1 MRTHKH
7 LTQEGSLFKTLE
19 EFYNNVIISEGNVVP
34 TYEPYQ
40 ESTYSYIL
48 DEPLRQLPSGVAD
61 SINLETGVLTRRV
74 GKVVLDGENFTPQNH
89 TINDTSLCRWLIYQ
103 NDNVANTNVIST
115 YCSQYPSALPIET
128 WLGTKMGICQNN
140 SGNSLYLYR
149 DDININANSE
159 SGRNK
164 LIEEFKANPLTVYYE
179 LVEPIT
185 EQLTPTQLKSFE
197 GTTHIMSNNT
207 LQARTSVKIHSY
219 VQAVVTNLI
228 NENEALR
235 SNVDILNVENE
246 GLKETNEVQD
256 ELIDI
261 NMMATDEVYTMIE
274 PLLASQPMS
283 MERGMSKLV
292 DMYVAMV
299 QRGLKTIDQVPIRY
313 RAEVQAILEA
323 LEK

>member
-1 MRTHKH
+1 
-7 LTQEGSLFKTLE
+7 
-19 EFYNNVIISEGNVVP
+19 
-34 TYEPYQ
+34 
-40 ESTYSYIL
+40 
-48 DEPLRQLPSGVAD
+48 
-61 SINLETGVLTRRV
+61 
-74 GKVVLDGENFTPQNH
+74 
-89 TINDTSLCRWLIYQ
+89 
-103 NDNVANTNVIST
+103 
-115 YCSQYPSALPIET
+115 
-128 WLGTKMGICQNN
+128 
-140 SGNSLYLYR
+140 
-149 DDININANSE
+149 
-159 SGRNK
+159 
-164 LIEEFKANPLTVYYE
+164 
-179 LVEPIT
+179 
-185 EQLTPTQLKSFE
+185 
-197 GTTHIMSNNT
+197 MSNNT
-207 LQARTSVKIHSY
+207 LQAHTSVKIPSN
-219 VQAVVTNLI
+219 VQMVVTNLI

-313 RAEVQAILEA
+313 RAEVQAILEG

>member
-1 MRTHKH
+1 
-7 LTQEGSLFKTLE
+7 
-19 EFYNNVIISEGNVVP
+19 
-34 TYEPYQ
+34 
-40 ESTYSYIL
+40 
-48 DEPLRQLPSGVAD
+48 
-61 SINLETGVLTRRV
+61 
-74 GKVVLDGENFTPQNH
+74 
-89 TINDTSLCRWLIYQ
+89 
-103 NDNVANTNVIST
+103 
-115 YCSQYPSALPIET
+115 
-128 WLGTKMGICQNN
+128 
-140 SGNSLYLYR
+140 
-149 DDININANSE
+149 
-159 SGRNK
+159 
-164 LIEEFKANPLTVYYE
+164 
-179 LVEPIT
+179 
-185 EQLTPTQLKSFE
+185 
-197 GTTHIMSNNT
+197 MSNNT
-207 LQARTSVKIHSY
+207 LQAHTNVKIHSY

>member
-1 MRTHKH
+1 
-7 LTQEGSLFKTLE
+7 
-19 EFYNNVIISEGNVVP
+19 
-34 TYEPYQ
+34 
-40 ESTYSYIL
+40 
-48 DEPLRQLPSGVAD
+48 
-61 SINLETGVLTRRV
+61 
-74 GKVVLDGENFTPQNH
+74 
-89 TINDTSLCRWLIYQ
+89 
-103 NDNVANTNVIST
+103 
-115 YCSQYPSALPIET
+115 
-128 WLGTKMGICQNN
+128 
-140 SGNSLYLYR
+140 
-149 DDININANSE
+149 
-159 SGRNK
+159 
-164 LIEEFKANPLTVYYE
+164 
-179 LVEPIT
+179 
-185 EQLTPTQLKSFE
+185 
-197 GTTHIMSNNT
+197 MSNNT
-207 LQARTSVKIHSY
+207 LQARTRVKIHSY

>member
-1 MRTHKH
+1 M
-7 LTQEGSLFKTLE
+7 LE
-19 EFYNNVIISEGNVVP
+19 Y
-34 TYEPYQ
+34 YY
-40 ESTYSYIL
+40 
-48 DEPLRQLPSGVAD
+48 PL
-61 SINLETGVLTRRV
+61 
-74 GKVVLDGENFTPQNH
+74 K
-89 TINDTSLCRWLIYQ
+89 
-103 NDNVANTNVIST
+103 
-115 YCSQYPSALPIET
+115 
-128 WLGTKMGICQNN
+128 
-140 SGNSLYLYR
+140 
-149 DDININANSE
+149 
-159 SGRNK
+159 
-164 LIEEFKANPLTVYYE
+164 EE
-179 LVEPIT
+179 IT
-185 EQLTPTQLKSFE
+185 EQLEPTQLKSFE

-323 LEK
+323 LENSCK

>member
-1 MRTHKH
+1 
-7 LTQEGSLFKTLE
+7 
-19 EFYNNVIISEGNVVP
+19 
-34 TYEPYQ
+34 
-40 ESTYSYIL
+40 
-48 DEPLRQLPSGVAD
+48 
-61 SINLETGVLTRRV
+61 
-74 GKVVLDGENFTPQNH
+74 
-89 TINDTSLCRWLIYQ
+89 
-103 NDNVANTNVIST
+103 
-115 YCSQYPSALPIET
+115 
-128 WLGTKMGICQNN
+128 
-140 SGNSLYLYR
+140 
-149 DDININANSE
+149 
-159 SGRNK
+159 
-164 LIEEFKANPLTVYYE
+164 
-179 LVEPIT
+179 
-185 EQLTPTQLKSFE
+185 
-197 GTTHIMSNNT
+197 MSNNT
-207 LQARTSVKIHSY
+207 LQATTSVKIHSY

-228 NENEALR
+228 NENKALR

-299 QRGLKTIDQVPIRY
+299 QRGLKTTIDQVPIRY

>member
-1 MRTHKH
+1 MF
-7 LTQEGSLFKTLE
+7 Q
-19 EFYNNVIISEGNVVP
+19 NP
-34 TYEPYQ
+34 T
-40 ESTYSYIL
+40 
-48 DEPLRQLPSGVAD
+48 
-61 SINLETGVLTRRV
+61 
-74 GKVVLDGENFTPQNH
+74 
-89 TINDTSLCRWLIYQ
+89 
-103 NDNVANTNVIST
+103 
-115 YCSQYPSALPIET
+115 
-128 WLGTKMGICQNN
+128 
-140 SGNSLYLYR
+140 
-149 DDININANSE
+149 
-159 SGRNK
+159 
-164 LIEEFKANPLTVYYE
+164 TVYFE
-179 LVEPIT
+179 LAEPTT
-185 EQLTPTQLKSFE
+185 EQLEPTQLKSFE

-299 QRGLKTIDQVPIRY
+299 QRGLKTTIDQVPIRY